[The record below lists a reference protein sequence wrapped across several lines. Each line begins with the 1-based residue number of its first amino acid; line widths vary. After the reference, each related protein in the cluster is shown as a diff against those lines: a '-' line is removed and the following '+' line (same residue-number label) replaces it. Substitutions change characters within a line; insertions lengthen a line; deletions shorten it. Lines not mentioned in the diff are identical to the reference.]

1 MNDISLK
8 QLEIFV
14 AVVEYG
20 GFTRAAEELF
30 FNQSTVSAHI
40 SLLEQALGKELFVR
54 SNRRHVRLTKEG
66 EQVYPIARRILNDCA
81 ALRTLFSDADSA
93 PVVALGASTVPGQY
107 LVPGYLAAFLKR
119 EPEFRYSLRRGD
131 SEQVH
136 RMLKSGQIAV
146 GFVGAVSAPENLD
159 YFPLYDDRLVIAA
172 PNNEHYRAFRE
183 RGVYGREL
191 LLEEPFVSR
200 EEGSGT
206 DTSLQNYLR
215 TVGLSHD
222 MLHVVARVDDPEAIK
237 QMVSGGVAR
246 RGAGGPK
253 RHAARLRDGQ
263 KRAQAH
269 DLSHHAQIAAALPHG
284 AKARRLFEKPAPQ
297 EARRSPELSQKKAR
311 QKPCLSFCLLLLQ
324 KAEQAVLFI
333 RLARHG
339 DEVVAGLGD
348 GLAQLRLVDGLF
360 ADDVRFALGVGGRD
374 FLHGERV
381 ADGVVDVRFAHA
393 AHHAVDLHFG
403 FVHVKIISFHTAQE
417 TRVDK
422 SRVSCAI

>member
-66 EQVYPIARRILNDCA
+66 EQVYPIARRVLNDCA

-136 RMLKSGQIAV
+136 RMLKSRQIAV
-146 GFVGAVSAPENLD
+146 GFVGAVSEPENVD
-159 YFPLYDDRLVIAA
+159 YFPLYDDRLVLAA
-172 PNNEHYRAFRE
+172 PNNEHYRMLRE

-215 TVGLSHD
+215 TLGLSHD

-237 QMVSGGVAR
+237 QLM
-246 RGAGGPK
+246 
-253 RHAARLRDGQ
+253 
-263 KRAQAH
+263 
-269 DLSHHAQIAAALPHG
+269 
-284 AKARRLFEKPAPQ
+284 AK
-297 EARRSPELSQKKAR
+297 
-311 QKPCLSFCLLLLQ
+311 
-324 KAEQAVLFI
+324 
-333 RLARHG
+333 
-339 DEVVAGLGD
+339 
-348 GLAQLRLVDGLF
+348 
-360 ADDVRFALGVGGRD
+360 
-374 FLHGERV
+374 
-381 ADGVVDVRFAHA
+381 
-393 AHHAVDLHFG
+393 
-403 FVHVKIISFHTAQE
+403 
-417 TRVDK
+417 
-422 SRVSCAI
+422 

>member
-81 ALRTLFSDADSA
+81 ALRTLFSDADSSPA
-93 PVVALGASTVPGQY
+93 VALGASTVPGQY

-146 GFVGAVSAPENLD
+146 GFVGAVSEPENVD

-206 DTSLQNYLR
+206 DASLQNYLR
-215 TVGLSHD
+215 TLGLSHD
-222 MLHVVARVDDPEAIK
+222 ALLDPAYTYSVPAK
-237 QMVSGGVAR
+237 QMVSGGVGVAVLSALAVEQEVQNGTLLAFEMDKSALKRTIYLITLKSQQLSRMEQKLVDFLKSPHR
-246 RGAGGPK
+246 R
-253 RHAARLRDGQ
+253 
-263 KRAQAH
+263 KRAE
-269 DLSHHAQIAAALPHG
+269 AQN
-284 AKARRLFEKPAPQ
+284 
-297 EARRSPELSQKKAR
+297 
-311 QKPCLSFCLLLLQ
+311 
-324 KAEQAVLFI
+324 
-333 RLARHG
+333 
-339 DEVVAGLGD
+339 
-348 GLAQLRLVDGLF
+348 
-360 ADDVRFALGVGGRD
+360 
-374 FLHGERV
+374 
-381 ADGVVDVRFAHA
+381 
-393 AHHAVDLHFG
+393 
-403 FVHVKIISFHTAQE
+403 
-417 TRVDK
+417 
-422 SRVSCAI
+422 

>member
-81 ALRTLFSDADSA
+81 ALRTLFSDADSTPA
-93 PVVALGASTVPGQY
+93 VALGASTVPGQY

-131 SEQVH
+131 S
-136 RMLKSGQIAV
+136 
-146 GFVGAVSAPENLD
+146 

-172 PNNEHYRAFRE
+172 PNNEHYRMLRE

-215 TVGLSHD
+215 TLGLSHD

-237 QMVSGGVAR
+237 QMVSGGVGVAVLSALAVEQEVQNGTLLAFEMDKSALKRTIYLITLKSQQLSRMEQKLVDFLKSPHR
-246 RGAGGPK
+246 R
-253 RHAARLRDGQ
+253 
-263 KRAQAH
+263 KRAE
-269 DLSHHAQIAAALPHG
+269 AQN
-284 AKARRLFEKPAPQ
+284 
-297 EARRSPELSQKKAR
+297 
-311 QKPCLSFCLLLLQ
+311 
-324 KAEQAVLFI
+324 
-333 RLARHG
+333 
-339 DEVVAGLGD
+339 
-348 GLAQLRLVDGLF
+348 
-360 ADDVRFALGVGGRD
+360 
-374 FLHGERV
+374 
-381 ADGVVDVRFAHA
+381 
-393 AHHAVDLHFG
+393 
-403 FVHVKIISFHTAQE
+403 
-417 TRVDK
+417 
-422 SRVSCAI
+422 

>member
-66 EQVYPIARRILNDCA
+66 EQVYPIARRVLNDCA
-81 ALRTLFSDADSA
+81 ADSA

-146 GFVGAVSAPENLD
+146 GFVGAVSEPENVD
-159 YFPLYDDRLVIAA
+159 YFPLYDDRLVLAA
-172 PNNEHYRAFRE
+172 PNNAHYRAFRE

-215 TVGLSHD
+215 TLGLSHD

-237 QMVSGGVAR
+237 QMVSGGVGVAVLSALAVEQEVQNGTLLAFEMDKSALKRTIYLITLKSQQLSRMEQKLVDFLKSPHR
-246 RGAGGPK
+246 R
-253 RHAARLRDGQ
+253 
-263 KRAQAH
+263 KRAE
-269 DLSHHAQIAAALPHG
+269 AQN
-284 AKARRLFEKPAPQ
+284 
-297 EARRSPELSQKKAR
+297 
-311 QKPCLSFCLLLLQ
+311 
-324 KAEQAVLFI
+324 
-333 RLARHG
+333 
-339 DEVVAGLGD
+339 
-348 GLAQLRLVDGLF
+348 
-360 ADDVRFALGVGGRD
+360 
-374 FLHGERV
+374 
-381 ADGVVDVRFAHA
+381 
-393 AHHAVDLHFG
+393 
-403 FVHVKIISFHTAQE
+403 
-417 TRVDK
+417 
-422 SRVSCAI
+422 

>member
-66 EQVYPIARRILNDCA
+66 EQVYPIARRVLNDCA
-81 ALRTLFSDADSA
+81 ALRTLFSDADSTPA
-93 PVVALGASTVPGQY
+93 VALGASTVPGQY

-136 RMLKSGQIAV
+136 RMLKSGQIDV
-146 GFVGAVSAPENLD
+146 GFVGAVSEPENVD

-172 PNNEHYRAFRE
+172 PNNEHYLAFRE

-215 TVGLSHD
+215 TLGLSHD

-237 QMVSGGVAR
+237 QMVSGGVGVAVLSALAVEQEVQNGTLLAFEMDKSALKRTIYLITLKSQQLSRMEQKLVDFLKSPHR
-246 RGAGGPK
+246 R
-253 RHAARLRDGQ
+253 
-263 KRAQAH
+263 KRAE
-269 DLSHHAQIAAALPHG
+269 AQN
-284 AKARRLFEKPAPQ
+284 
-297 EARRSPELSQKKAR
+297 
-311 QKPCLSFCLLLLQ
+311 
-324 KAEQAVLFI
+324 
-333 RLARHG
+333 
-339 DEVVAGLGD
+339 
-348 GLAQLRLVDGLF
+348 
-360 ADDVRFALGVGGRD
+360 
-374 FLHGERV
+374 
-381 ADGVVDVRFAHA
+381 
-393 AHHAVDLHFG
+393 
-403 FVHVKIISFHTAQE
+403 
-417 TRVDK
+417 
-422 SRVSCAI
+422 

>member
-146 GFVGAVSAPENLD
+146 GFVGAVSEPENVD
-159 YFPLYDDRLVIAA
+159 YFPLYDDRLVLAA
-172 PNNEHYRAFRE
+172 PNNEHYRMLRE

-206 DTSLQNYLR
+206 
-215 TVGLSHD
+215 
-222 MLHVVARVDDPEAIK
+222 RVDDPEAIK
-237 QMVSGGVAR
+237 QMVSGGVGVAVLSALAVEQEVQNGTLLAFEMDKSALKRTIYLITLKSQQLSRMEQKLVDFLKSPHR
-246 RGAGGPK
+246 R
-253 RHAARLRDGQ
+253 
-263 KRAQAH
+263 KRAE
-269 DLSHHAQIAAALPHG
+269 AQN
-284 AKARRLFEKPAPQ
+284 
-297 EARRSPELSQKKAR
+297 
-311 QKPCLSFCLLLLQ
+311 
-324 KAEQAVLFI
+324 
-333 RLARHG
+333 
-339 DEVVAGLGD
+339 
-348 GLAQLRLVDGLF
+348 
-360 ADDVRFALGVGGRD
+360 
-374 FLHGERV
+374 
-381 ADGVVDVRFAHA
+381 
-393 AHHAVDLHFG
+393 
-403 FVHVKIISFHTAQE
+403 
-417 TRVDK
+417 
-422 SRVSCAI
+422 

>member
-81 ALRTLFSDADSA
+81 ALRTLFSDADST

-136 RMLKSGQIAV
+136 RML
-146 GFVGAVSAPENLD
+146 N
-159 YFPLYDDRLVIAA
+159 DRLVLAA
-172 PNNEHYRAFRE
+172 PNNEHYRMLRE

-206 DTSLQNYLR
+206 GTSLQNYLR
-215 TVGLSHD
+215 TLGLSHD

-237 QMVSGGVAR
+237 QMVSGGVGVAVLSALAVEQEVQNGTLLAFEMDKSALKRTIYLITLKSQQLSRMEQKLVDFLKSPHR
-246 RGAGGPK
+246 R
-253 RHAARLRDGQ
+253 
-263 KRAQAH
+263 KRAE
-269 DLSHHAQIAAALPHG
+269 AQN
-284 AKARRLFEKPAPQ
+284 
-297 EARRSPELSQKKAR
+297 
-311 QKPCLSFCLLLLQ
+311 
-324 KAEQAVLFI
+324 
-333 RLARHG
+333 
-339 DEVVAGLGD
+339 
-348 GLAQLRLVDGLF
+348 
-360 ADDVRFALGVGGRD
+360 
-374 FLHGERV
+374 
-381 ADGVVDVRFAHA
+381 
-393 AHHAVDLHFG
+393 
-403 FVHVKIISFHTAQE
+403 
-417 TRVDK
+417 
-422 SRVSCAI
+422 

>member
-119 EPEFRYSLRRGD
+119 EPEFRYSLRCGD

-146 GFVGAVSAPENLD
+146 GFVGAVSEPENVD
-159 YFPLYDDRLVIAA
+159 YFPLYDDRLVLAA
-172 PNNEHYRAFRE
+172 PNNEHYRMLRE

-206 DTSLQNYLR
+206 GTSLQNYLR
-215 TVGLSHD
+215 TLGLSHD

-237 QMVSGGVAR
+237 QMVSGGVGVAVLSALAVEQEVQNGTLLAFEMDKSALKRTIYLITLKSQQLSRMEQKLVDFLKSPHR
-246 RGAGGPK
+246 R
-253 RHAARLRDGQ
+253 
-263 KRAQAH
+263 KRAE
-269 DLSHHAQIAAALPHG
+269 AQN
-284 AKARRLFEKPAPQ
+284 
-297 EARRSPELSQKKAR
+297 
-311 QKPCLSFCLLLLQ
+311 
-324 KAEQAVLFI
+324 
-333 RLARHG
+333 
-339 DEVVAGLGD
+339 
-348 GLAQLRLVDGLF
+348 
-360 ADDVRFALGVGGRD
+360 
-374 FLHGERV
+374 
-381 ADGVVDVRFAHA
+381 
-393 AHHAVDLHFG
+393 
-403 FVHVKIISFHTAQE
+403 
-417 TRVDK
+417 
-422 SRVSCAI
+422 

>member
-54 SNRRHVRLTKEG
+54 TNRRHVRLTKEG

-81 ALRTLFSDADSA
+81 ALRTLFSDADSS

-146 GFVGAVSAPENLD
+146 GFVGAVSEPENVD

-191 LLEEPFVSR
+191 LLEEPFISR

-215 TVGLSHD
+215 TLGLSHD

-237 QMVSGGVAR
+237 QMVSGGVGVAVLSALAVEQEVQNGTLLAFEMDKSALKRTIYLITLKSQQLSRMEQKLVDFLKSPHR
-246 RGAGGPK
+246 R
-253 RHAARLRDGQ
+253 
-263 KRAQAH
+263 KRAE
-269 DLSHHAQIAAALPHG
+269 AQN
-284 AKARRLFEKPAPQ
+284 
-297 EARRSPELSQKKAR
+297 
-311 QKPCLSFCLLLLQ
+311 
-324 KAEQAVLFI
+324 
-333 RLARHG
+333 
-339 DEVVAGLGD
+339 
-348 GLAQLRLVDGLF
+348 
-360 ADDVRFALGVGGRD
+360 
-374 FLHGERV
+374 
-381 ADGVVDVRFAHA
+381 
-393 AHHAVDLHFG
+393 
-403 FVHVKIISFHTAQE
+403 
-417 TRVDK
+417 
-422 SRVSCAI
+422 

>member
-206 DTSLQNYLR
+206 DTWRAWTIPRPSSR
-215 TVGLSHD
+215 WS
-222 MLHVVARVDDPEAIK
+222 P
-237 QMVSGGVAR
+237 
-246 RGAGGPK
+246 
-253 RHAARLRDGQ
+253 AAW
-263 KRAQAH
+263 
-269 DLSHHAQIAAALPHG
+269 ALPCS
-284 AKARRLFEKPAPQ
+284 
-297 EARRSPELSQKKAR
+297 RRSPWSRRSKTARCSPSRWTKAR
-311 QKPCLSFCLLLLQ
+311 SS
-324 KAEQAVLFI
+324 
-333 RLARHG
+333 ARS
-339 DEVVAGLGD
+339 
-348 GLAQLRLVDGLF
+348 
-360 ADDVRFALGVGGRD
+360 
-374 FLHGERV
+374 
-381 ADGVVDVRFAHA
+381 
-393 AHHAVDLHFG
+393 
-403 FVHVKIISFHTAQE
+403 ISSRSNRSSSPAWS
-417 TRVDK
+417 K
-422 SRVSCAI
+422 SSSTF

>member
-81 ALRTLFSDADSA
+81 ALRTLFSDADSTPA
-93 PVVALGASTVPGQY
+93 VALGASTVPGQY

-136 RMLKSGQIAV
+136 RMLKSGQIVV
-146 GFVGAVSAPENLD
+146 GFVGAVSEPENVD
-159 YFPLYDDRLVIAA
+159 YFPLYDDRLVLAA
-172 PNNEHYRAFRE
+172 PNNEHYRMLRE

-206 DTSLQNYLR
+206 DASLQNYLR
-215 TVGLSHD
+215 TLGLSHD

-237 QMVSGGVAR
+237 QMVSGGVGVAVLSALAVEQEVQNGTLLAFEMDKSALKRTIYLITLKSQQLSRMEQKLVDFLKSPHR
-246 RGAGGPK
+246 R
-253 RHAARLRDGQ
+253 
-263 KRAQAH
+263 KRAE
-269 DLSHHAQIAAALPHG
+269 AQN
-284 AKARRLFEKPAPQ
+284 
-297 EARRSPELSQKKAR
+297 
-311 QKPCLSFCLLLLQ
+311 
-324 KAEQAVLFI
+324 
-333 RLARHG
+333 
-339 DEVVAGLGD
+339 
-348 GLAQLRLVDGLF
+348 
-360 ADDVRFALGVGGRD
+360 
-374 FLHGERV
+374 
-381 ADGVVDVRFAHA
+381 
-393 AHHAVDLHFG
+393 
-403 FVHVKIISFHTAQE
+403 
-417 TRVDK
+417 
-422 SRVSCAI
+422 